1 MGNIVRDL
9 IEISGIADTFPSCPR
24 AFTEMSVMENLKI
37 PDHKPE
43 AEQILKVIAEVNV
56 LSKRIV
62 ETPIG
67 KSSSGLISTG
77 VKLVV
82 ELNIREKI
90 VYIANEP
97 SQPVHAFENE
107 KVVSSY
113 IVIPKISLQLT
124 PGLSDIIA
132 VEAFIEDIFVKL
144 TDKRDI
150 FKNITIFLNASSS
163 LFN

>member
-1 MGNIVRDL
+1 MANIVRDL

-37 PDHKPE
+37 PDQKPE

-56 LSKRIV
+56 ISKRIV

-82 ELNIREKI
+82 ELNIREKVI
-90 VYIANEP
+90 YIANEP

-113 IVIPKISLQLT
+113 IVLPKMSIPLT
-124 PGLSDIIA
+124 PGLSDMIA
-132 VEAFIEDIFVKL
+132 VEAFIEDIFIKL

-163 LFN
+163 LFS

>member
-1 MGNIVRDL
+1 MANIVRDL
-9 IEISGIADTFPSCPR
+9 IEISGIADAFPSCPR

-37 PDHKPE
+37 PDLKPE

-77 VKLVV
+77 AKLIV

-107 KVVSSY
+107 KIVSSY
-113 IVIPKISLQLT
+113 IVLPKISLPLT
-124 PGLSDIIA
+124 PGLPDIIA